1 MSEQQLINEFNDGGR
16 MFGCNHNNKL
26 VGVIG
31 IQKVK
36 DAILIRHAYILTS
49 HQGEGVGSLLLKYL
63 LEKNKNSRLLVGT
76 WQKAIWAI
84 QFYEKYDF
92 VLQTKK
98 QTNELLKKYW
108 KISPK
113 QIENSLIL
121 IFAFIG
127 IFVCLIKKNV
137 YSYLFLLFIFFI
149 TLFPPFLS
157 ETNNNVFYET
167 STSLT
172 IHRVLFSIQFIC
184 LISIY

>member
-1 MSEQQLINEFNDGGR
+1 MISEYKKKDSSKVLYVINDAAIKYKGVIPENCWHEPYMSEQQLINEFNDGVR
-16 MFGCNHNNKL
+16 MFGYNRNNKL

-113 QIENSLIL
+113 QIENSIVLERQL
-121 IFAFIG
+121 R
-127 IFVCLIKKNV
+127 
-137 YSYLFLLFIFFI
+137 
-149 TLFPPFLS
+149 
-157 ETNNNVFYET
+157 NN
-167 STSLT
+167 
-172 IHRVLFSIQFIC
+172 
-184 LISIY
+184 